1 MVSFGSVLSGMIA
14 VILLSIYGYFFIT
27 HIRRPVYRDMRFLI
41 LLFLI
46 AGIRML
52 LPINLPLNITIPS
65 KSFLVDISNI
75 AFYIIPGTHYV
86 FLYQIVFIIVSCISL
101 LLIIVKAIKYKKFR
115 NKAEALSHED
125 ADLDSI
131 LSDRP
136 LNKAPGKIHARY
148 ADALISPFVY
158 GVFHPMIIIPKDVY
172 SKDELLYVLD
182 HELTHINQNDLLLKT
197 AFDFMTALFWWNP
210 FIWMIKKYADSAIEI
225 SNDISLYDKMSEQE
239 KVDYASLLVKTE
251 ELSIHPVA
259 DYSLSLVNHCDPLIK
274 RRVDQIL
281 SAPSNSNHL
290 LLPLHIIIMLFIIV
304 ISFIVTVEPYEI
316 HDYQVEGSYD
326 YEEDL
331 GASAENTYIL
341 DKGDC
346 YELYIDG
353 QLMGEIYEIPEDFK
367 DYPVYKEKP
376 DDEK

>member
-86 FLYQIVFIIVSCISL
+86 FLFQIIFIIVFCISL
-101 LLIIVKAIKYKKFR
+101 LLIIVKAIKYKNFR
-115 NKAEALSHED
+115 NEAEALSHED
-125 ADLDSI
+125 IDLSNI
-131 LSDRP
+131 LSGRP
-136 LNKAPGKIHARY
+136 LNKAPEKIHARY
-148 ADALISPFVY
+148 ADALVSPFVY
-158 GVFHPMIIIPKDVY
+158 GVYHPVIIIPENVY
-172 SKDELLYVLD
+172 SKGELLYVLD

-197 AFDFMTALFWWNP
+197 IFDFMTALFWWNP
-210 FIWMIKKYADSAIEI
+210 FIWMIKKHADSAIEI
-225 SNDISLYDKMSEQE
+225 SNDISLYDKMNEQE
-239 KVDYASLLVKTE
+239 KADYASLLVKTE

-281 SAPSNSNHL
+281 SEPSNRNHL
-290 LLPLHIIIMLFIIV
+290 LLPLHISIMLLIIALSFV
-304 ISFIVTVEPYEI
+304 ITVEPYEI
-316 HDYQVEGSYD
+316 HNDQIDGSYD
-326 YEEDL
+326 LEEDI
-331 GASAENTYIL
+331 GSTDENTYIIES
-341 DKGDC
+341 GDH
-346 YELYIDG
+346 YELYVDG
-353 QLMGEIYEIPEDFK
+353 ELIAKMKTIPDEFK
-367 DYPVYKEKP
+367 EYPVYKEKP
-376 DDEK
+376 EE

>member
-86 FLYQIVFIIVSCISL
+86 FMYQIVFIIVSCISL
-101 LLIIVKAIKYKKFR
+101 LLIIVKAIKYKNFR
-115 NKAEALSHED
+115 NKVKAFSHED
-125 ADLDSI
+125 VDLSNT
-131 LSDRP
+131 LSERP
-136 LNKAPGKIHARY
+136 LNKTSEKIHARY
-148 ADALISPFVY
+148 ADALISPSVY
-158 GVFHPMIIIPKDVY
+158 GVFHPMIIIPENVY

-197 AFDFMTALFWWNP
+197 IFDFMTALFWWNP
-210 FIWMIKKYADSAIEI
+210 FIWMIKKHADSAIEI
-225 SNDISLYDKMSEQE
+225 SNDISLYDKMNEQE
-239 KVDYASLLVKTE
+239 KTDYASLLVKTE
-251 ELSIHPVA
+251 ELSIHPET

-281 SAPSNSNHL
+281 SEPSNRNHL
-290 LLPLHIIIMLFIIV
+290 LLPLHISIMLLIIALSFV
-304 ISFIVTVEPYEI
+304 ITVEPYEI
-316 HDYQVEGSYD
+316 HDDQIDGSYD
-326 YEEDL
+326 LEEDM
-331 GASAENTYIL
+331 GSTDENTYII
-341 DKGDC
+341 DAEDH
-346 YELYIDG
+346 YELYVDG
-353 QLMGEIYEIPEDFK
+353 ELIAKMKTIPDEFK
-367 DYPVYKEKP
+367 EYPVYTEKP
-376 DDEK
+376 EDGE